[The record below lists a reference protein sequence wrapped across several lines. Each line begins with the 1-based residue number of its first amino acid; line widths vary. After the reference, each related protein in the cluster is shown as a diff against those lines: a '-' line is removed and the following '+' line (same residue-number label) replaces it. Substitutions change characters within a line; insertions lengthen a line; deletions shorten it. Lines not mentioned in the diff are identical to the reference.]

1 MQEYNSSRL
10 PTWLASAHGSSRRGL
25 AAAAALAITGCASPV
40 RLAAVPRGASGQ
52 ATVLGVPNERFRMEN
67 GISAFDGEV
76 VRAMLRRAN
85 FLGITDLEKL
95 PGINLLA
102 ISGGGEDG
110 AFGAGLL
117 CGWSA
122 RGDRPEFNL
131 VTGVSTGALTAPF
144 AFVGPSQDA
153 ALRSVYTEV
162 TLADIADSRFLI
174 AAVFDDALADTLPL
188 LRTVSRHLDQTMMAA
203 IAKGYREGR
212 LLLVGTTDLDAQ
224 MPVIWNLG
232 AIAASG
238 HPGAMELTRRILVAS
253 AAIPGAFPPIMFDVT
268 VNGEARQEMHIDGGA
283 INQAFLYP
291 PALTA
296 PRRAQIA
303 QGRPVLPGRVFLIR
317 NARLDPD
324 WAAVQRRTLSITGR
338 AIATMIAA
346 SGYNDVMRIWNQTQ
360 TDRLEYN
367 LAYIS
372 REFTVPYEAPF
383 DPAYMRPLFDYAFQR
398 AQRGY
403 NWAHQPPMVDGR
415 PAQAAK
421 DAG

>member
-1 MQEYNSSRL
+1 MQENDSMSL
-10 PTWLASAHGSSRRGL
+10 PSWLGSAQGTGRRGL
-25 AAAAALAITGCASPV
+25 AAAAALAITGCASPA
-40 RLAAVPRGASGQ
+40 RLPAVPRGASGQ
-52 ATVLGVPNERFRMEN
+52 ASVLGLPNERFRMEN
-67 GISAFDGEV
+67 GIGPFDGEV
-76 VRAMLRRAN
+76 VRAMLRRAD
-85 FLGITDLEKL
+85 FLGVSDLEKM
-95 PGINLLA
+95 PGINPLA

-117 CGWSA
+117 CGWTA

-144 AFVGPSQDA
+144 AFVGPSQDP

-162 TLADIADSRFLI
+162 TLADIAESRFLI

-238 HPGAMELTRRILVAS
+238 HPGALELTRRILVAS
-253 AAIPGAFPPIMFDVT
+253 AAIPGAFPPVMFDVT
-268 VNGEARQEMHIDGGA
+268 VNGALRQEMHIDGGA

-291 PALTA
+291 PALSA

-303 QGRPVLPGRVFLIR
+303 RGRPVVPGRVFLIR

-346 SGYNDVMRIWNQTQ
+346 SGYNDVMRIWNQAQ
-360 TDRLEYN
+360 TDRLDYH
-367 LAYIS
+367 LAYIG
-372 REFTVPYEAPF
+372 REFTVPYDSPF
-383 DPAYMRPLFDYAFQR
+383 DPAYMRPLFDYAYQR
-398 AQRGY
+398 AQRGFD
-403 NWAHQPPMVDGR
+403 WAHQPPMIDGR
-415 PAQAAK
+415 PAEAAK
-421 DAG
+421 EGG